1 MPLKH
6 IIILSLQSGEI
17 TLSMKTVKV
26 MPLLK
31 SGDPTGVNSYR
42 PISLLNSFGKILEK
56 IVANKLVHTLSWI

>member
-31 SGDPTGVNSYR
+31 SGDPTDVNSYR

-56 IVANKLVHTLSWI
+56 IVANKLVHTLS